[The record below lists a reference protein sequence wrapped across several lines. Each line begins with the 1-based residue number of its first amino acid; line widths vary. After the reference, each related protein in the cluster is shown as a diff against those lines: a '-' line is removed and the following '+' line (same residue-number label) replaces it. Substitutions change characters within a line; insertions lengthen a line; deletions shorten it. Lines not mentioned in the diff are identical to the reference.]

1 MTYISVCDDYVI
13 KFLIFLT
20 LLFELCL
27 NAKLCMVP
35 KIYIFPNITLKLKKN
50 VKNITNWMNDRD
62 IKNFTIKNLET
73 EDVLSLKKKILTFV
87 YLMVEWNLPFTFIMI
102 IVCLQL
108 M

>member
-1 MTYISVCDDYVI
+1 
-13 KFLIFLT
+13 
-20 LLFELCL
+20 
-27 NAKLCMVP
+27 
-35 KIYIFPNITLKLKKN
+35 
-50 VKNITNWMNDRD
+50 MNDRD

-73 EDVLSLKKKILTFV
+73 EDVLSLKKKKNLTFV